1 MNVWEGLF
9 TKNLEWSSCEF
20 LQKAVFLKSVLILSM
35 IAEPLR
41 VLSWYFS
48 TLSMKIREVI
58 FPTFLHVITMTILN
72 PYFFLELIL
81 LLKKSYTTLLL
92 FAEWKSLTDVGRRM
106 NWQKI
111 LSGKYFFSG
120 YKWTLHICI
129 YYLSLCWKQLGKQ
142 INFSANCFPVFFTF
156 ASNYH

>member
-1 MNVWEGLF
+1 MRRVIYIEFRMILVWIS
-9 TKNLEWSSCEF
+9 TKKQYFSKIFSS
-20 LQKAVFLKSVLILSM
+20 SM

-41 VLSWYFS
+41 SLSWYFS
-48 TLSMKIREVI
+48 TVSMKIREDI
-58 FPTFLHVITMTILN
+58 FLTFLHVITMTILN

-81 LLKKSYTTLLL
+81 LQKKSYTTLLL

-120 YKWTLHICI
+120 YKWTLHICM
-129 YYLSLCWKQLGKQ
+129 YLSQCWKQLGKQ

-156 ASNYH
+156 VSNYH

>member
-1 MNVWEGLF
+1 MNF
-9 TKNLEWSSCEF
+9 YK
-20 LQKAVFLKSVLILSM
+20 KAVFLENILILNDSGTVTR
-35 IAEPLR
+35 IKLI
-41 VLSWYFS
+41 LLYKNSWGYFS
-48 TLSMKIREVI
+48 HLS
-58 FPTFLHVITMTILN
+58 FLHVITMTILN

-129 YYLSLCWKQLGKQ
+129 YLSLCRKQLGKQ